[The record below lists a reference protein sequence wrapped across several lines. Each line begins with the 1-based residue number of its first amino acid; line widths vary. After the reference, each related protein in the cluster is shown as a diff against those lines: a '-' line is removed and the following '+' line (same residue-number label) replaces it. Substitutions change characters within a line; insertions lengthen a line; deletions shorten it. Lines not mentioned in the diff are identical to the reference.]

1 MQLES
6 ERLSNL
12 ALTYAN
18 DVIMDGAGAQL
29 HRIYTIYALSRHLG
43 VSYFHS
49 PLFELG
55 YQGLTALEK
64 NERDSKIVER
74 YNTLF
79 ALPSDG
85 VVPENAVVHY
95 LMNANFDFINDLK
108 KKAQHS
114 NVFHLV
120 KMVFTHP
127 AADHFPQMLSHLK
140 TVSPFEVAA
149 SPVFRI
155 AIHVRR
161 GDLFIADVERALP
174 NSYYM
179 ILLQEIIKTLRRLG
193 ISFVCE
199 LYTELP
205 SAPFI
210 VTPGHHGMATR
221 IKKDIMIAPEA
232 NDIKEFDQLPHLKKC
247 INGDPIE
254 TLRAMATADLLMMSR
269 SDFSYT
275 AAILNK
281 KGIIV
286 YHPFWHG
293 TPMEW
298 LDGNHQRSFSERL
311 FEACSRWLKERQ
323 S

>member
-1 MQLES
+1 MQFKY
-6 ERLSNL
+6 ERLSNV

-29 HRIYTIYALSRHLG
+29 HRIYIIYALSRHLG
-43 VSYFHS
+43 VSYVHS

-55 YQGLTALEK
+55 YQGLVALEK
-64 NERDSKIVER
+64 NEQDSKIVER
-74 YNTLF
+74 YNSLFTLS
-79 ALPSDG
+79 SDEE
-85 VVPENAVVHY
+85 VPENAVVHY
-95 LMNANFDFINDLK
+95 LMNANLDFINDLK
-108 KKAQHS
+108 KEAQ
-114 NVFHLV
+114 NKDAFHLV
-120 KMVFTHP
+120 KIVFTHP
-127 AADHFPQMLSHLK
+127 AADHFPQMLRHLQA
-140 TVSPFEVAA
+140 VSPFEKAT

-161 GDLFIADVERALP
+161 GDLFIADANRVLP
-174 NSYYM
+174 NAYYM
-179 ILLQEIIKTLRRLG
+179 TLLQEIVKTLQRLG

-205 SAPFI
+205 SAPFM
-210 VTPGHHGMATR
+210 VTPDHYGMATR
-221 IKKDIMIAPEA
+221 IKEEVMISSGA
-232 NDIKEFDQLPHLKKC
+232 NDIQEFDQWPNLKKC

-254 TLRAMATADLLMMSR
+254 TLRAMATADLLVMSR

-298 LDGNHQRSFSERL
+298 LDGSHQRSFSERL
-311 FEACSRWLKERQ
+311 LEACSRWVKG
-323 S
+323 